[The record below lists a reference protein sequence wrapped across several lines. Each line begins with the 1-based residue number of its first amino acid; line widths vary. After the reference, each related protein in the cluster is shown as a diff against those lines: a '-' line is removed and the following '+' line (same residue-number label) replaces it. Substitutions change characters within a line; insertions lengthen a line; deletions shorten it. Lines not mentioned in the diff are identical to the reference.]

1 MTRPSL
7 PLFASLLALMAIGC
21 DSIVGPSARP
31 SPPAGPVSDKIE
43 ELPGSAGVDGK
54 TWLVSFDQAKRLS
67 RETGR
72 PILTDFTG
80 SDWCIWCIRLDDEV
94 FAKPAFQSWAEKHVV
109 LLKLDF
115 PESTPIDPA
124 VERQNSTL
132 ASAYGIEGF
141 PTVLFLDGN
150 GELLERSGYV
160 RGGPSA
166 WIASAEELLGD
177 RLQSTTGTATDT
189 APADATS
196 PATAPA
202 AGI

>member
-7 PLFASLLALMAIGC
+7 AVYASLLALAAVGC
-21 DSIVGPSARP
+21 DSMVGPSARP

-43 ELPGSAGVDGK
+43 ELPGNAGVDGK

-94 FAKPAFQSWAEKHVV
+94 FAKPAFQAWAEKHVV

-124 VERQNSTL
+124 VERQNRTL

-177 RLQSTTGTATDT
+177 RLTVTTGTTTGAAPADTSAPET
-189 APADATS
+189 APAEGS
-196 PATAPA
+196 
-202 AGI
+202 